1 MAKNQFLN
9 WGKSLK
15 LPEMQFHGKIDL
27 FDFTSFSLD
36 FFKFSGPLWP
46 HQSNVDSRQRTTSNA
61 QCNPTPSAL
70 SLPRP
75 FQLVVLRKFAQNR
88 TQFSNVRQPSYIKN
102 KRGLLL
108 RNVLAT
114 MVRSFFFETLRY

>member
-1 MAKNQFLN
+1 
-9 WGKSLK
+9 
-15 LPEMQFHGKIDL
+15 MQFHEKKFFFDL
-27 FDFTSFSLD
+27 FDFTIFFCMD
-36 FFKFSGPLWP
+36 FFKFTGSLWP

-102 KRGLLL
+102 KRGLRL

-114 MVRSFFFETLRY
+114 MVRSFLLLLLHIHLSNTY